1 MTTTSRLLGE
11 VAVKSEFLWILPSA
25 VRKSSLHVQEATTT
39 LLLLLNSNEIIII
52 IIVLIVADAAFLL

>member
-39 LLLLLNSNEIIII
+39 LLLLLNSEIIII
-52 IIVLIVADAAFLL
+52 IIVLIIADAALLL